1 MMRPQVENPIL
12 RRILSSVGGVL
23 VLVST
28 AWVLSHPDVPTWA
41 KVIEVA
47 IGLLLL
53 IDAVFI
59 WRGDRRLYVRA
70 TDELKRHVSG

>member
-1 MMRPQVENPIL
+1 M

-41 KVIEVA
+41 NVIEVA

>member
-1 MMRPQVENPIL
+1 MRPQAENPTL
-12 RRILSSVGGVL
+12 RRILSSIGGVL

-28 AWVLSHPDVPTWA
+28 VWVLSHPDIPTWA
-41 KVIEVA
+41 KGFEVG

-53 IDAVFI
+53 IDAVFM

-70 TDELKRHVSG
+70 TDWLKRQVSD